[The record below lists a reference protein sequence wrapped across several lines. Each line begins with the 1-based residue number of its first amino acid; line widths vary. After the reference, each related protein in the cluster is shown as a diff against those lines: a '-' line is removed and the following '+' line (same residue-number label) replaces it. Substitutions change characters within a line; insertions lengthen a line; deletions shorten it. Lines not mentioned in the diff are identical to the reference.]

1 MLPHDIA
8 LGPLVFNLYGLMV
21 ALGVVLGLLI
31 LKISAPL
38 AGASFNDA
46 FNLGFKL
53 VIAGLVGSRLAFVA
67 THFGSYIKRPAEI
80 LMYWQ
85 GGLMFQGGLLAGVLL
100 ALVLAASGRIRLLP
114 MGDALAPGLAL
125 GQGIGRLGCLMAGCC
140 YGRPAPRYLG
150 LTFPRASQAP
160 WGIPLYPTQAM
171 ESLALLILALFL
183 VLYLKAH
190 PAPGALTSQGPLRP
204 PPPEPGPPPAK
215 SSIEGLALSYYLIFS
230 GLIRLFIEYFRGDDR
245 GPRVFLGLRLT
256 GLCAFLIATAGLGLY
271 LYLRR
276 PPGPRQRSRGQNR
289 RPWLRRYHS

>member
-8 LGPLVFNLYGLMV
+8 LGPVVFNLYGLMV
-21 ALGVVLGLLI
+21 ALGVSLGLLT

-38 AGASFNDA
+38 AGESFTDA

-53 VIAGLVGSRLAFVA
+53 VIAGLVGARLAYVA
-67 THFGSYIKRPAEI
+67 THFGSFIKRPAEI

-100 ALVLAASGRIRLLP
+100 ALTLAASGRIRLLP
-114 MGDALAPGLAL
+114 MGDALAPALAL

-140 YGRPAPRYLG
+140 YGRPAPRFLG

-171 ESLALLILALFL
+171 ESLALLLLALFL
-183 VLYLKAH
+183 VLSLKARPARPALIGPGPLTP
-190 PAPGALTSQGPLRP
+190 PAPEPDAP
-204 PPPEPGPPPAK
+204 PKK
-215 SSIEGLALSYYLIFS
+215 SRTEGLALSYYLVAT
-230 GLIRLFIEYFRGDDR
+230 GVIRLFIEYFRGDDR

-276 PPGPRQRSRGQNR
+276 PPGPRQQSRGRTR
-289 RPWLRRYHS
+289 RPWLRRFHS